1 MRGPILNLSAWLI
14 LPIMDAIAKYLSY
27 SLPILQIT
35 WFRFFF
41 SAVITGIFIYLFSRK
56 SFVRSKN
63 IKSQVLRGILL
74 LTSSLLFF
82 YAISLISLAKALTL
96 AFICPLIVT
105 ALSPYFLK
113 ERVGRRRWTAVIVGF
128 IGVLLVIR
136 PGIVE
141 FNWASLASLGTG
153 LCYAIYLIVTRSL
166 KDTDNGLLTLLFTS
180 IVGTLVLSVFLPF
193 VWVNPSLNQLLLA
206 VNMGFIA
213 ALAHGLIIISY
224 NYSDASKLAPLGYF
238 EIIPNIII
246 GYIWFSDF
254 PDKYTVLGLLV
265 IILSGV
271 YVFRRE
277 QIILSLIHI

>member
-82 YAISLISLAKALTL
+82 YAISVISLAKALTL

-166 KDTDNGLLTLLFTS
+166 KDTDNGLLTLLLTS
-180 IVGTLVLSVFLPF
+180 IIGTVVLSIYLPF

-254 PDKYTVLGLLV
+254 PDKYTILGLLV
-265 IILSGV
+265 IILSGI

-277 QIILSLIHI
+277 RIIKYSK

>member
-82 YAISLISLAKALTL
+82 YAISVISLAKALTL

-113 ERVGRRRWTAVIVGF
+113 ERVGRRRWTAIIIGF

-166 KDTDNGLLTLLFTS
+166 KDTDNGLLTLLLTS
-180 IVGTLVLSVFLPF
+180 IIGTVVLSIYLPF

-254 PDKYTVLGLLV
+254 PDKYTILGLLV
-265 IILSGV
+265 IILSGI

-277 QIILSLIHI
+277 RLIKSSK

>member
-41 SAVITGIFIYLFSRK
+41 SAVLTGIFIYLFSRK

-63 IKSQVLRGILL
+63 IKSQILRGILL

-82 YAISLISLAKALTL
+82 YAISVISLAKALTL

-113 ERVGRRRWTAVIVGF
+113 ERVGQRRWTAVIIGF

-136 PGIVE
+136 PGITE
-141 FNWASLASLGTG
+141 LNWASLASLGTG
-153 LCYAIYLIVTRSL
+153 LCYAIYLIVTRSI

-180 IVGTLVLSVFLPF
+180 IVGTVVLSVCLPF
-193 VWVNPSLNQLLLA
+193 VWVNPSLNQFLLA

-246 GYIWFSDF
+246 GYIWFSEF
-254 PDKYTVLGLLV
+254 PDKYTILGLLV
-265 IILSGV
+265 IILSGI
-271 YVFRRE
+271 YVFKRE
-277 QIILSLIHI
+277 QLIK

>member
-82 YAISLISLAKALTL
+82 YAISVISLAKALTL

-180 IVGTLVLSVFLPF
+180 IVGTVVLSVYLPF
-193 VWVNPSLNQLLLA
+193 VWVTPSLNQLLLA

-265 IILSGV
+265 IILSGI

-277 QIILSLIHI
+277 QIIKYSK

>member
-82 YAISLISLAKALTL
+82 YAISVISLAKALTL

-180 IVGTLVLSVFLPF
+180 IVGTIVLSLYLPF
-193 VWVNPSLNQLLLA
+193 VWINPSLNQLLLA

-224 NYSDASKLAPLGYF
+224 NFSDASKLAPLGYF

-265 IILSGV
+265 IILSGI

-277 QIILSLIHI
+277 HIIKYSK

>member
-82 YAISLISLAKALTL
+82 YAISVISLAKALTL

-180 IVGTLVLSVFLPF
+180 IVGTVVLSVYLPF

-265 IILSGV
+265 IILSGI

-277 QIILSLIHI
+277 QIIKYYK

>member
-82 YAISLISLAKALTL
+82 YAISVISLAKALTL

-128 IGVLLVIR
+128 LGVLLVIR

-180 IVGTLVLSVFLPF
+180 IVGTVVLSVYLPF

-277 QIILSLIHI
+277 QIIKF

>member
-82 YAISLISLAKALTL
+82 YAISVISLAKALTL

-113 ERVGRRRWTAVIVGF
+113 ERVGRKRWTAVIVGF

-180 IVGTLVLSVFLPF
+180 IVGTVVLSVYLPF
-193 VWVNPSLNQLLLA
+193 VWVNPSFNQLLLA
-206 VNMGFIA
+206 ANMGFIA

-224 NYSDASKLAPLGYF
+224 NFSDASKLAPLGYF

-254 PDKYTVLGLLV
+254 PDKYTILGLLV
-265 IILSGV
+265 IILSGI

-277 QIILSLIHI
+277 RIIKYSK